1 MASQWIHGRETML
14 AKQPSCYILTKA
26 YRLYSKLTISVAKQK
41 YIDYIEKWPQTVI
54 ILLIIFLMYR
64 WYRKDH
70 KSRVERKTIVTQTY
84 FWNPCLGATW
94 TPL

>member
-1 MASQWIHGRETML
+1 MNKYLKEGLIKTE
-14 AKQPSCYILTKA
+14 YIF
-26 YRLYSKLTISVAKQK
+26 Y
-41 YIDYIEKWPQTVI
+41 
-54 ILLIIFLMYR
+54 
-64 WYRKDH
+64 